1 MKPKIIR
8 NDIEHEKA
16 LAYLETL
23 MDAAPGSPEEE
34 ELELF
39 SMLIEKYEQ
48 ERYPMDLPDPIE
60 LIKFRMEQQAL
71 TPKDMIQYL
80 GNQSKVSEVLNHKR
94 SLSLEMIRR
103 LHEGLGI
110 PVGLL
115 IGKSKPLAPSK
126 PPIINARI

>member
-8 NDIEHEKA
+8 NEIEHEKA

-23 MDAAPGSPEEE
+23 MDADPGSPEEE

-80 GNQSKVSEVLNHKR
+80 GSQSKVSEVLNHKR
-94 SLSLEMIRR
+94 NLSLEMIRR

-110 PVGLL
+110 PVDLL
-115 IGKSKPLAPSK
+115 LVKSKPLAPSK
-126 PPIINARI
+126 PPIASARR